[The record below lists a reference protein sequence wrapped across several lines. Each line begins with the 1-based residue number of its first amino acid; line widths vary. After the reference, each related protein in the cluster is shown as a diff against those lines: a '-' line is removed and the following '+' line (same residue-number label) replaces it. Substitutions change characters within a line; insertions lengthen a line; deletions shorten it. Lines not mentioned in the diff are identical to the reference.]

1 MEHYFQGHL
10 RHLSASHWRDFC
22 IFVYHGTLRDL
33 PNTIALVYVEINY
46 ALIHT
51 SYAIGICIWWSISL
65 HALIIIWASKI
76 LKMLVIN
83 ILFVKNI
90 IYFLLIKIIIFLFQ
104 DFVDNYLVWD
114 KIIAITVY
122 TEVESDNC
130 CSNNMDTEVE
140 SDRYKQLHKQ
150 TLECKKLNFSCI
162 SELED

>member
-1 MEHYFQGHL
+1 
-10 RHLSASHWRDFC
+10 
-22 IFVYHGTLRDL
+22 
-33 PNTIALVYVEINY
+33 
-46 ALIHT
+46 
-51 SYAIGICIWWSISL
+51 
-65 HALIIIWASKI
+65 
-76 LKMLVIN
+76 MLVIN
-83 ILFVKNI
+83 IFVKNI

-140 SDRYKQLHKQ
+140 SDRYKQSHKQ
-150 TLECKKLNFSCI
+150 ILECKKLNFSCI